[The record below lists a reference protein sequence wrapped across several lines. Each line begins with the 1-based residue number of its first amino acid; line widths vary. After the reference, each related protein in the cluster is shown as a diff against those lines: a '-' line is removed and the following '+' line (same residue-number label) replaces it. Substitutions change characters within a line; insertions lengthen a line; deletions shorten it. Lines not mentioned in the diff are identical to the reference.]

1 MKIYTQ
7 TGDRG
12 KTSMLSG
19 ERVAKDH
26 VRIDAYGE
34 IDELN
39 AGIGILIAFLEP
51 GADRPAADQ
60 VDQVK
65 DQLLGIQS
73 DLFVTGA
80 WLAATPDSEAR
91 KRLAPLT
98 ETHTQAI
105 ESFIDA
111 MQAQLPELK
120 SFILPGGHVAAA
132 WAHLVRT
139 VCRRV
144 ERAVVHLDRTQ
155 DQQESGRDDLKP
167 VVAYINRLS
176 DYFFVLA
183 RYLNQKAEVADL
195 IWRS

>member
-26 VRIDAYGE
+26 ARIDAYGE

-39 AGIGILIAFLEP
+39 AGIGALIAFLEP
-51 GADRPAADQ
+51 NADQ
-60 VDQVK
+60 SADPVDQVK

-73 DLFVTGA
+73 DLFLTGA
-80 WLAATPDSEAR
+80 WLAATLDSEAR
-91 KRLAPLT
+91 KRLASLT
-98 ETHTQAI
+98 EAHTQAI
-105 ESFIDA
+105 ETFIDA

-155 DQQESGRDDLKP
+155 DQQESGRDELKS

>member
-26 VRIDAYGE
+26 ARIDAFGE

-39 AGIGILIAFLEP
+39 AGIGALIAFLEP
-51 GADRPAADQ
+51 DADQ
-60 VDQVK
+60 AK
-65 DQLLGIQS
+65 EQLLGIQS
-73 DLFVTGA
+73 DLFVAGA
-80 WLAATPDSEAR
+80 WLAATADSEAR

-98 ETHTQAI
+98 ESHTRAI

-132 WAHLVRT
+132 GAHLVRT

-144 ERAVVHLDRTQ
+144 ERAVVRLDRTQ
-155 DQQESGRDDLKP
+155 DQQEPGRDDLKP
-167 VVAYINRLS
+167 VIAYINRLS

>member
-26 VRIDAYGE
+26 ARIDAYGE

-39 AGIGILIAFLEP
+39 AGIGVLIAFLEP
-51 GADRPAADQ
+51 KADQ
-60 VDQVK
+60 AVDQAK

-73 DLFVTGA
+73 DLFLTGA

-98 ETHTQAI
+98 EAHTLAI
-105 ESFIDA
+105 EFFIDA

-120 SFILPGGHVAAA
+120 SFILPGGDVAAA
-132 WAHLVRT
+132 WAHQVRT
-139 VCRRV
+139 VCRRA

-155 DQQESGRDDLKP
+155 DQQEPGRDDLKP
-167 VVAYINRLS
+167 VVTYINRLS